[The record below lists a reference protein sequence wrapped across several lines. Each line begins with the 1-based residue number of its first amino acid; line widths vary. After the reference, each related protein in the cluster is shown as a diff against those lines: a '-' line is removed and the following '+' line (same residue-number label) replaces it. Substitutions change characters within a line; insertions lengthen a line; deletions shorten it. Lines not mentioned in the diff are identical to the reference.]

1 MSRTDA
7 PDVTIRTAPM
17 FALILLC
24 GLSCLLA
31 PRDAGA
37 AAVSGDYKS
46 AVLMDARTG
55 EVLFAENEHEPLPP
69 ASMVKM
75 MAELIVLELVAEGEI
90 GRDDLVTVS
99 AKASKM
105 GGSQVY
111 LKQGETFT
119 VHELLLALAIHSAND
134 ASVALAEHVAGSVEA
149 FVELMNRRAFAMG
162 MNDTEF
168 HFVHGLPPGW
178 RQKADLSS
186 AYDMALLGREIS
198 TYPEALHW
206 AVSDQVPFRDGKF
219 ILTNP
224 NPLVGNYRG
233 LEGIKTGFHS
243 QAGYCL
249 TAAATQKGVRLI
261 SVVMGSST
269 NKNRGLET
277 TRLLA
282 RGFDAYTKLTL
293 VTATG
298 DVCTETVAVKGG
310 KRKRA
315 PLAFTEPLVVGV
327 PKDRSDEV
335 VFRYELPERIEAPLP
350 AGEVVGYAVAE
361 LDGYALGTINLML
374 TETLV
379 KGGFWDRLFKK

>member
-1 MSRTDA
+1 MSRTDT
-7 PDVTIRTAPM
+7 PEVTRHAAQM
-17 FALILLC
+17 FALTLLFA
-24 GLSCLLA
+24 LSCLLA
-31 PRDAGA
+31 PRIAGA
-37 AAVSGDYKS
+37 AAVSGDYAS
-46 AVLMDARTG
+46 SLLMDARTG

-75 MAELIVLELVAEGEI
+75 MTELIVLDLLAEGEI
-90 GRDDLVTVS
+90 GWDEEVTVS

-119 VHELLLALAIHSAND
+119 VHELLMALAIHSAND

-149 FVELMNRRAFAMG
+149 FVDLMNRRAQALG
-162 MNDTEF
+162 MHDTEF

-186 AYDMALLGREIS
+186 AYDMALLGRRLCA
-198 TYPEALHW
+198 YPKALEW
-206 AVSDQVPFRDGKF
+206 AVSDRVPFRDGKF

-224 NPLVGNYRG
+224 NPLVGNFRG

-261 SVVMGSST
+261 SVVMGAST

-293 VTATG
+293 VTAAG
-298 DVCTETVAVKGG
+298 DACTETVAVKGG
-310 KRKRA
+310 TRKRA

-327 PKDRSDEV
+327 PKDRSAEGA
-335 VFRYELPERIEAPLP
+335 FRYELPDRIEAPLP
-350 AGEVVGYAVAE
+350 AGEVVGRAVAE
-361 LDGYALGTINLML
+361 LDGYALGAVDLMV
-374 TETLV
+374 TEV
-379 KGGFWDRLFKK
+379 VEKGGFWDRLFKK